1 VIQVRF
7 PESPLAKPF
16 LWRASFV
23 RALATRFS
31 ASNKTS
37 TRHPHLSPLPEGE
50 RVLHAPRVSRV
61 RIGIALLVALVTL
74 THTDNVAGCSICGCC
89 RVEPYDDP
97 ISPYIYGENP
107 LATGQYEVSQT
118 APAPGGSGSAITP
131 IEPGSWTLAVM
142 PDTQVY
148 SQTYP
153 QHFNSQ
159 TQFLKDN
166 AAALN
171 LKYMLHEGDIVNI
184 ANQTPQWTNAR
195 TALNTLNGFVP
206 YALAPGNHD
215 YGGEGDDRTT
225 YFDDGNVN
233 RNYFGK
239 GTPYAAQPSIGGF
252 YEGDGTHKTDNSWH
266 TFNAGGEDWI
276 AFALEWGPRD
286 AVVQWADQVLTAHP
300 NHNAILVT
308 HAYMYNDDTIYDWAT
323 KGSSQQWNPHAYGI
337 QNLPGGVND
346 GQELWDK
353 FVKKHENFKFVF
365 NGHVLGDG
373 TGRRATA
380 GDNGNVVHQILA
392 NYQFNTQGGQGDMRL
407 LEFKADGETV
417 VVRTYSPVLDRYN
430 TAADQEFT
438 INMNQIPVP
447 PPPLGHAMAGNYIA
461 AGPTDPSANTVDSV
475 TVPQFSAPGMGTGQL
490 NRGDYQPTVANSEG
504 VLSNVTHTKGIMLAS
519 VSEHQ
524 RADFTYSPGVFRRA
538 TVEPGRNSF
547 GDGNLSL
554 SIMEA
559 GNTPVTALNEVNFN
573 TAVAWFPFDTGFRG
587 AHVNGG
593 TGTLATGAFNGVA
606 QSMVT
611 KTNTGRYTVNLGVN
625 SQTDGM
631 LFTTGNTN
639 NNLIVQTGPAAN
651 GANWDVRVQPNS
663 ANFSATGTDLVSTPS
678 NGPADWS
685 FLYLPYETPGLI
697 GGYFNG
703 ATGTTLQSTGT
714 FSMSRTAAGQYQLT
728 IPGESP
734 QTGMLLLT
742 VANQVTIT
750 SVTAPDDNFL
760 TYGAG
765 AGSAFTIN
773 SYDIVTGAPV
783 AFEDTKFVW
792 AFIKF
797 ADPIEP
803 YVIPGDFNRDA
814 LVDNFDYQ
822 MWRSQYGQTSGWMPA
837 DGNGDGVV
845 DSADY
850 VLWRNNTA
858 GGSGAGAAIPEP
870 NSIALAISLALAGLA
885 FNFRRP
891 RSGTRRS
898 SQMLS

>member
-1 VIQVRF
+1 MQVRF
-7 PESPLAKPF
+7 PESPLAT
-16 LWRASFV
+16 LSTLRAFSEPAVTNGGGYSILRFGIV
-23 RALATRFS
+23 LVIALATLARTNT
-31 ASNKTS
+31 A
-37 TRHPHLSPLPEGE
+37 
-50 RVLHAPRVSRV
+50 
-61 RIGIALLVALVTL
+61 I
-74 THTDNVAGCSICGCC
+74 GCSLCGCC
-89 RVEPYDDP
+89 RVEAYDDP

-107 LATGQYEVSQT
+107 LTTGEYEIAQT
-118 APAPGGSGSAITP
+118 APALGGTGSAITP
-131 IEPGSWTLAVM
+131 IEPGSWTLALM
-142 PDTQVY
+142 PDTQNY
-148 SQTYP
+148 SQSFP
-153 QHFNSQ
+153 QHFNAQ

-171 LKYMLHEGDIVNI
+171 LKFVLHEGDIVNI
-184 ANQTPQWTNAR
+184 ANQVPQWNNAR
-195 TALNTLNGFVP
+195 TALDTLNGFVP

-215 YGGEGDDRTT
+215 YGGEGANRTT
-225 YFDDGNVN
+225 YFDYQVGDPPDAAPNVN
-233 RNYFGK
+233 YNYFGV
-239 GTPYAAQPSIGGF
+239 GTPYASQPSIGGF
-252 YEGDGTHKTDNSWH
+252 YPGDGPGKTDNSYH
-266 TFNAGGEDWI
+266 TWSANGEDWI

-308 HAYMYNDDTIYDWAT
+308 HAYMYNDDTIYDWAA
-323 KGSSQQWNPHAYGI
+323 KGSSQQWNPHSYGI

-346 GQELWDK
+346 GQELWDE

-430 TAADQEFT
+430 TSADQQFT
-438 INMNQIPVP
+438 INMNQIPAP
-447 PPPLGHAMAGNYIA
+447 PPPLGHAMVGNYVA

-475 TVPQFSAPGMGTGQL
+475 TVSQFSAPGMGTGQI
-490 NRGDYQPTVANSEG
+490 NRGDYQPTVANSVG
-504 VLSNVTHTKGIMLAS
+504 VLNHVTYTKGIMLAS
-519 VSEHQ
+519 ISEHH

-538 TVEPGRNSF
+538 SVEPGRNPF

-559 GNTPVTALNEVNFN
+559 GNTPAAPLNEVNFN
-573 TAVAWFPFDTGFRG
+573 TAVAWFPFESGFRG
-587 AHVNGG
+587 AHVNGV
-593 TGTLATGAFNGVA
+593 TGTIAAGAFNGVA

-639 NNLIVQTGPAAN
+639 NNLIVQTAPAAN
-651 GANWDVRVQPNS
+651 GSNWDVRVQANS

-678 NGPADWS
+678 NAPADWS
-685 FLYLPYETPGLI
+685 FLYLSYQTPGLI

-703 ATGTTLQSTGT
+703 ATGTNLQSRGT

-734 QTGMLLLT
+734 QTGMLLLS
-742 VANQVTIT
+742 VANQVTIST
-750 SVTAPDDNFL
+750 VTAPDDNFL

-765 AGSAFTIN
+765 AGGAFTIN

-783 AFEDTKFVW
+783 GFEDTKFVW
-792 AFIKF
+792 AFISF
-797 ADPIEP
+797 DNPLEP

-822 MWRSQYGQTSGWMPA
+822 VWRTQFGKTAALTDGGDA

-850 VLWRNNTA
+850 VLWRNNQT

-870 NSIALAISLALAGLA
+870 NSIALVIPVALAGLSFA
-885 FNFRRP
+885 FRRLRCISP
-891 RSGTRRS
+891 AHP
-898 SQMLS
+898 